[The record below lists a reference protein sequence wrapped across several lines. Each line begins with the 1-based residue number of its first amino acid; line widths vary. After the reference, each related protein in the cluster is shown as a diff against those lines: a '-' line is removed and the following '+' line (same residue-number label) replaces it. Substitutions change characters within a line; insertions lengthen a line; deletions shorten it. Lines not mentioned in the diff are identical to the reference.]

1 MKNQIKKTYAII
13 PSAGFGTRFD
23 TAFPKQYFNINEELI
38 IEKTINHFLEID
50 EISKIIIPL
59 GEQDEIFSNLDI
71 ANNEKIQTVQGGKT
85 RAESVLNALETIKE
99 NSLVVV
105 HDAVRP
111 FITSDMIRDLMRDFN
126 EKTDDALIYG
136 IPIYEALKK
145 INPDNLLIK
154 KSVDRN
160 QYYLAQTPQICL
172 SSVLKESINFCLKD
186 DYNPGDESE
195 AIEKTGGKIRF
206 IPGSRSNIKIT
217 VQEDLL
223 NEKIGNGFD
232 SHRFM
237 IGDGLMIGG
246 YKVPCDHKFD
256 AHSDGDIVLHA
267 LIDSMLGA
275 LGLGDIGT
283 HFPNTEK
290 WKGSEGEYLF
300 KLTNE
305 MILEKGYSLSQID
318 IIVILEEPK
327 LNTFRKNIITS
338 LKNITGLEES
348 NIGFK
353 AKTSE
358 KMGFIGNNEGAA
370 CFVMAKLTK

>member
-1 MKNQIKKTYAII
+1 MKNQIKKAYAII
-13 PSAGFGTRFD
+13 PSAGSGTRFD
-23 TAFPKQYFNINEELI
+23 AALPKQYFKINEELI

-50 EISKIIIPL
+50 EIKKIIIPL

-71 ANNEKIQTVQGGKT
+71 AKNEKIQTVQGGKT

-111 FITSDMIRDLMRDFN
+111 FINSDMIRDLMRDFD
-126 EKTDDALIYG
+126 EETDDALIYG
-136 IPIYEALKK
+136 LPIYEALKK
-145 INPDNLLIK
+145 INPDNLSIK

-160 QYYLAQTPQICL
+160 KYY
-172 SSVLKESINFCLKD
+172 LKD
-186 DYNPGDESE
+186 DYNPSDESE

-206 IPGSRSNIKIT
+206 LPGNRSNIKIT

-237 IGDGLMIGG
+237 TGDGLMIGG
-246 YKVPCDHKFD
+246 YKVPCEHKFD

-290 WKGSEGEYLF
+290 WKDSEGEYLF

-305 MILEKGYSLSQID
+305 MILEKGYSLNQID

-327 LNTFRKNIITS
+327 LNTFRKNIIAS